1 MQTVYLVNCYITV
14 LLSSIL
20 HQLEAGLVQIMA
32 EMGVKRGHLALN
44 PPRLRLAQQC
54 CKLLPLSIGCQS
66 ACAAMAFADGL
77 DCLQCF

>member
-1 MQTVYLVNCYITV
+1 
-14 LLSSIL
+14 
-20 HQLEAGLVQIMA
+20 MA